1 VLVDE
6 GFRHQLF
13 GLESDT
19 DLFCG
24 VGTLNASLGPIS
36 YQQLLQL
43 SKGTEADI
51 VIDMDK
57 QEKGESES
65 SPGAGTVS
73 FLCDSML
80 GRPHRWLRC
89 LGVDSVLVGADVTR
103 ADVLALALK
112 SLSEGRIFLTR
123 DIRLAERRELS
134 REFLLSRSLF
144 VLSSQSP
151 EEQLREIARAFQI
164 RFQASEVLSRCPT
177 CGAKAFVEV
186 CDNEMVRDR
195 VNATVME
202 SVSQFFECGKCA
214 QVFWMGPK
222 SEKAIKN
229 VKRILSG
236 ELVGQGQLCP
246 EGERP
251 RSLNDSN
258 RSR

>member
-1 VLVDE
+1 MLVDE
-6 GFRHQLF
+6 GFRHQLLS
-13 GLESDT
+13 LESDA

-43 SKGTEADI
+43 SKGVEADI
-51 VIDMDK
+51 VIDMDT

-112 SLSEGRIFLTR
+112 SSSEGRVFLTR
-123 DIRLAERRELS
+123 DIRLAER

-151 EEQLREIARAFQI
+151 EEQLREIACAFQI
-164 RFQASEVLSRCPT
+164 KFQSSEVLSRCPT

-186 CDNEMVRDR
+186 CDNETVRDR
-195 VNATVME
+195 VSATVME
-202 SVSQFFECGKCA
+202 SVSQFFECGNCA

-222 SEKAIKN
+222 SEKAIEN
-229 VKRILSG
+229 VKRILKG
-236 ELVGQGQLCP
+236 ELAGPQFL
-246 EGERP
+246 
-251 RSLNDSN
+251 SF
-258 RSR
+258 